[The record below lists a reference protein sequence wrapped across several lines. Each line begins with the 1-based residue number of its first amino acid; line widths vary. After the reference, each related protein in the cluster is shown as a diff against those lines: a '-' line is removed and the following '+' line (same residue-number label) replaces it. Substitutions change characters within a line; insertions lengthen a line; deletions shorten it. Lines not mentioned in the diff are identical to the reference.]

1 MHNKTGKCQIC
12 GKEKPVTKLMPAVS
26 VRDSLINLIKENNP
40 EWDSSGYI
48 CLDDL
53 NNFRGKF
60 VQKILEEENGTLSS
74 YDREVLDSII
84 EKDILS
90 KNINEE
96 AVKNLTIG
104 ERLSDKLAQF
114 GGSWPFIIIFGGFLL
129 VWMAVNLFLLTVHPF
144 DPYPFILLNLVLS
157 CLAAIQA
164 PVIMMSQNRQENKD
178 RLRAKNDYQV
188 NLKAEIEIRQ
198 LNDKVDHLL
207 LHLGQK
213 LIEIQQIQIDLM
225 EDISNKIDKKQSG

>member
-1 MHNKTGKCQIC
+1 MHTKTGKCQIC
-12 GKEKPVTKLMPAVS
+12 GIEKPGTKLMPAVS
-26 VRDSLINLIKENNP
+26 VRNSLVNLIKE
-40 EWDSSGYI
+40 EKSDWDPAGYI

-53 NNFRGKF
+53 NKFRALY
-60 VQKILEEENGTLSS
+60 VQKILEDEKGNLSAF
-74 YDREVLDSII
+74 DKEVLESII

-90 KNINEE
+90 KNVNEE
-96 AVKNLTIG
+96 MEKHITFGQKVSDNLA
-104 ERLSDKLAQF
+104 KF
-114 GGSWPFIIIFGGFLL
+114 GGSWPFIIMFGVFLL
-129 VWMAVNLFLLTVHPF
+129 IWMGVNIFLLTAHPF

-178 RLRAKNDYQV
+178 RLRAQNDYQI

-198 LNDKVDHLL
+198 LNDKMDHLL
-207 LHLGQK
+207 LQLGQK

-225 EDISNKIDKKQSG
+225 EDISSKIDKKNN